1 MFSFIFSKFSSVF
14 LNSNLR
20 CINVRR
26 GFQFL
31 AFFKYKCALL
41 NHCSTLVGFPYTYER
56 DMCFF
61 KQRAGSNDLPL
72 FGRASAK
79 ATYYDE
85 AALRSTAMHCAM
97 CSVAPHTRTSMR
109 CNVLCNAMQF
119 NTEHSFHFIHL
130 IIWFKR
136 LDFTRSNGLTACLN
150 KIKTHRTHQRHIY
163 I

>member
-14 LNSNLR
+14 LNLNLR
-20 CINVRR
+20 CIDVRR

-41 NHCSTLVGFPYTYER
+41 NHCSTLLGFPYTYER

-85 AALRSTAMHCAM
+85 AALRCTVRCAVLLHTQQHRCDAM
-97 CSVAPHTRTSMR
+97 CSAR
-109 CNVLCNAMQF
+109 CAMQCDSTQ
-119 NTEHSFHFIHL
+119 NTVSHL
-130 IIWFKR
+130 H
-136 LDFTRSNGLTACLN
+136 T
-150 KIKTHRTHQRHIY
+150 
-163 I
+163 